1 MLPRTSPC
9 SSVTI
14 PLSYMI
20 TRSGTKI
27 ARVLN
32 FMNRLS
38 ELHARDTEPI
48 ADVLRW
54 IAWLIPNDA
63 GHAQVYNSRADQS
76 LNYWALLTIP
86 QIYSKAVKSTPCLGS
101 GH

>member
-14 PLSYMI
+14 VIYDNAV
-20 TRSGTKI
+20 RSTKI

-38 ELHARDTEPI
+38 ELYPRDTELI
-48 ADVLRW
+48 AYVLRR
-54 IAWLIPNDA
+54 IPWLIPNHA

-76 LNYWALLTIP
+76 LSYWALLTIP
-86 QIYSKAVKSTPCLGS
+86 QIYSKAVKSTPCLGL